1 MRAGGAQ
8 WGARAALAVVSATL
22 IAGSARAEP
31 IEVVAPPDIGGVVT
45 AWPLG
50 DGSTDT
56 RQSSAVEPGGVAV
69 IRVPKETPQRYVI
82 RFNAEDGRVWRVV
95 LSGADRQEW
104 PERHEIAAESLYQ
117 PASVDLLFNVPGWGR
132 MPLISVLIRESDDYS
147 RSSILRPSGGRTEL
161 HLTDLRP
168 GTLQIHAQ
176 TDTGLQASDLCQCRD
191 GGDLTRNLTL
201 SRQTQYYP
209 DATPLFGSGGDVSS
223 DLYTAVSVAVYG
235 LVVLIWLVL
244 GVTFTAIWR
253 FFGLKEAWSQGALSV
268 ATAII
273 GAVLLGNGIAMFL
286 LGQVRYVP
294 LVCATAAAQLVL
306 LIICLLAY
314 VSRKAW
320 CRELAVIGLVFTMLA
335 SLAFLPTFCFEDDLA
350 DIGAWLTRVQVV
362 LVCVAAIGL
371 IAAALIDRRRA
382 LAATGVCRRCGERPH
397 PITGRCE
404 CLPRPVGRRGPRLA
418 RLSVVHADHT
428 YSAVVIG
435 PSTVLGTSR
444 RCHIRLRG
452 DPKAS
457 ERHAV
462 IESEEGRLVVRDLGS
477 KAGTYVNGLR
487 VTRQVLEDTD
497 EIVIGESSML
507 VEII

>member
-8 WGARAALAVVSATL
+8 WGARAALAVVSAAL
-22 IAGSARAEP
+22 IAGSARAES
-31 IEVVAPPDIGGVVT
+31 IEVVAPPDTGGVVT

-50 DGSTDT
+50 GGSADT
-56 RQSSAVEPGGVAV
+56 RQRSPMEPGGTAV
-69 IRVPKETPQRYVI
+69 IRLPKETPQRYVI
-82 RFNAEDGRVWRVV
+82 RFSTEDGRSWRVV

-104 PERHEIAAESLYQ
+104 PKRHELTAESLYR
-117 PASVDLLFNVPGWGR
+117 PASASLLLDVPGWGR
-132 MPLISVLIRESDDYS
+132 MHLISVLIRESDDYS
-147 RSSILRPSGGRTEL
+147 RSTILRPSEGRTEL

-168 GTLQIHAQ
+168 GTLQVHAQ
-176 TDTGLQASDLCQCRD
+176 TDTGLQASDLFQCRD
-191 GGDLTRNLTL
+191 GDEVTRNLTL
-201 SRQTQYYP
+201 SRQTQYYA

-235 LVVLIWLVL
+235 LMVLIWLVV
-244 GVTFTAIWR
+244 GVTFTAVWR
-253 FFGLKEAWSQGALSV
+253 FFGLKEAWSQGALSA

-273 GAVLLGNGIAMFL
+273 GAILLGNGIAMFL

-306 LIICLLAY
+306 LTICLLAY

-320 CRELAVIGLVFTMLA
+320 CRDLAVIGLVFAMLA

-350 DIGAWLTRVQVV
+350 DIGMWLTRVQVV
-362 LVCVAAIGL
+362 LVCLAGVGL
-371 IAAALIDRRRA
+371 IAGALIDRRRA

-404 CLPRPVGRRGPRLA
+404 CPPRPVGRRGPRLA

-428 YSAVVIG
+428 YSDVVIG
-435 PSTVLGTSR
+435 PSTVIGTSR

-452 DPKAS
+452 DPEAS

-462 IESEEGRLVVRDLGS
+462 IESEKGRLVVRDLGS
-477 KAGTYVNGLR
+477 NAGTHVNGLR
-487 VTRQVLEDTD
+487 VTQQALEDTD

-507 VEII
+507 VELM